1 MILNGG
7 PCKKSGREVLREE
20 MFGNNN
26 LIFLINYAIHWDL
39 LSHVLLF

>member
-20 MFGNNN
+20 MFENKN
-26 LIFLINYAIHWDL
+26 LIFLINYATH
-39 LSHVLLF
+39 